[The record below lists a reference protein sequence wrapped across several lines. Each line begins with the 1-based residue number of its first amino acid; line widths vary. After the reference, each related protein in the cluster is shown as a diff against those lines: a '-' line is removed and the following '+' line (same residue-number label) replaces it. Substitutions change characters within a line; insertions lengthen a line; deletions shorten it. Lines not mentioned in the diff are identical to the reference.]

1 MQTSSKVSYDNWSD
15 WNLGDKIMNIRP
27 VGTYCFCH
35 CHHCHHHHHC
45 VDCEFKDS
53 CVKCDHCD
61 CCEHHCDC
69 DCEYCKHD
77 HCDCCEHHCDCN
89 CEHCKHD
96 HCDFN
101 CEHCKHD
108 RCCQPAPPC
117 PPHHH
122 HHCDCHDPHLFPID
136 TDGDGFVEG
145 DLIHKVPENYIPNP
159 IPDNIGNN
167 TDKNEDSSIDTTS
180 CYGIPLVDSIP
191 DEIEPVETSD
201 DVDSILNDVDDL
213 NLNTE
218 SNDIFEEQNEDSD
231 NAVDELI
238 ETFGSDDDTW
248 STAKLMDT
256 DSHEIIAESPVEEPE
271 LKEVEPVIEEEK
283 PTRGRRRVNRGG
295 RRKKED

>member
-1 MQTSSKVSYDNWSD
+1 MQTSSKVSYDNWND

-69 DCEYCKHD
+69 DCE
-77 HCDCCEHHCDCN
+77 
-89 CEHCKHD
+89 HCKHD

-101 CEHCKHD
+101 CEHCEHD
-108 RCCQPAPPC
+108 HCCQPAPPC

-180 CYGIPLVDSIP
+180 CYGIQLVDSIP

-201 DVDSILNDVDDL
+201 DVDSILNDVDDS

-256 DSHEIIAESPVEEPE
+256 DSHEIITESPVEEPE
-271 LKEVEPVIEEEK
+271 LKEVKPVIEEEK
-283 PTRGRRRVNRGG
+283 PTRGRKRVNRGG

>member
-45 VDCEFKDS
+45 VDCEFTDS

-61 CCEHHCDC
+61 CCEHYCDCHYC
-69 DCEYCKHD
+69 DCECEHCKH
-77 HCDCCEHHCDCN
+77 HCECEHCKHHCNCH

-96 HCDFN
+96 HC
-101 CEHCKHD
+101 
-108 RCCQPAPPC
+108 CQPVPPC
-117 PPHHH
+117 PPH

-167 TDKNEDSSIDTTS
+167 TDKNEDSSIETTS
-180 CYGIPLVDSIP
+180 CYGMPLVDSIP

-201 DVDSILNDVDDL
+201 DVDSILNDVDDS

-218 SNDIFEEQNEDSD
+218 SNDIFEKQNEDSD
-231 NAVDELI
+231 NAVNELI
-238 ETFGSDDDTW
+238 DTYDSDDDTW
-248 STAKLMDT
+248 SNAKLMNT

>member
-1 MQTSSKVSYDNWSD
+1 MQTSSKVSYDNWND

-45 VDCEFKDS
+45 VDCEFTDS

-61 CCEHHCDC
+61 CCDHHCDCHHCDC
-69 DCEYCKHD
+69 DCEHCK
-77 HCDCCEHHCDCN
+77 HHCDCHHCDCD
-89 CEHCKHD
+89 CEHD
-96 HCDFN
+96 HC
-101 CEHCKHD
+101 H
-108 RCCQPAPPC
+108 PMPPC

-167 TDKNEDSSIDTTS
+167 TDKSEDSSIDTTS
-180 CYGIPLVDSIP
+180 YYGMPLVDSIP
-191 DEIEPVETSD
+191 DEIEPIETSD
-201 DVDSILNDVDDL
+201 DVDSILNDVDDS
-213 NLNTE
+213 NLNTD

-231 NAVDELI
+231 NAVNELI
-238 ETFGSDDDTW
+238 DTFGSDDDTW
-248 STAKLMDT
+248 SNAKLMDT

-271 LKEVEPVIEEEK
+271 LTDVEPIIEEEK

>member
-69 DCEYCKHD
+69 DCE
-77 HCDCCEHHCDCN
+77 
-89 CEHCKHD
+89 HCKHD
-96 HCDFN
+96 YCDFN

-108 RCCQPAPPC
+108 HCCQPAPPC

-180 CYGIPLVDSIP
+180 CYGIQLVDSIP

-201 DVDSILNDVDDL
+201 DVNSILNDVDDS

-256 DSHEIIAESPVEEPE
+256 DSHEIITESPVEEPE
-271 LKEVEPVIEEEK
+271 LKEVKPVIEEEK
-283 PTRGRRRVNRGG
+283 PTRGRKRVNRGG

>member
-45 VDCEFKDS
+45 VDCEFTDS

-61 CCEHHCDC
+61 CCEHRCDCHHCDC
-69 DCEYCKHD
+69 DCHHCDCKHD
-77 HCDCCEHHCDCN
+77 HC
-89 CEHCKHD
+89 
-96 HCDFN
+96 
-101 CEHCKHD
+101 
-108 RCCQPAPPC
+108 CQPVPPC
-117 PPHHH
+117 PPH

-167 TDKNEDSSIDTTS
+167 TDKNEDSSIETTS
-180 CYGIPLVDSIP
+180 CYGMPLVDSIP

-201 DVDSILNDVDDL
+201 DVDSILNDVDDS

-218 SNDIFEEQNEDSD
+218 SNDIFEKQNEDSD
-231 NAVDELI
+231 NAVNELI
-238 ETFGSDDDTW
+238 DTYDSDDDTW
-248 STAKLMDT
+248 SNAKLMDT

>member
-45 VDCEFKDS
+45 VDCEFTDS
-53 CVKCDHCD
+53 CVNCDNCDHCD
-61 CCEHHCDC
+61 SCEHHCDC
-69 DCEYCKHD
+69 DCEHCKHHCNCDQCKHD
-77 HCDCCEHHCDCN
+77 HCC
-89 CEHCKHD
+89 
-96 HCDFN
+96 
-101 CEHCKHD
+101 
-108 RCCQPAPPC
+108 PPVPPC
-117 PPHHH
+117 TPHHH

-180 CYGIPLVDSIP
+180 CYGMPLVDSIP
-191 DEIEPVETSD
+191 DEIEPVEKSD
-201 DVDSILNDVDDL
+201 DVDSILNDVDDS
-213 NLNTE
+213 NLNTD

>member
-108 RCCQPAPPC
+108 HCCQPAPPC

-201 DVDSILNDVDDL
+201 DVDSILNDVDDS

-256 DSHEIIAESPVEEPE
+256 DSHEIITESPVEEPE
-271 LKEVEPVIEEEK
+271 LKEVEPVIEEK
-283 PTRGRRRVNRGG
+283 PTRGRKRVNRGG

>member
-1 MQTSSKVSYDNWSD
+1 MQTSSKVSYDNWND

-45 VDCEFKDS
+45 VDCN
-53 CVKCDHCD
+53 CDCCKHHCD
-61 CCEHHCDC
+61 CDCDCDCNCDCCKHHCDC
-69 DCEYCKHD
+69 DCENCK
-77 HCDCCEHHCDCN
+77 HHCDCEH
-89 CEHCKHD
+89 CEHCKH
-96 HCDFN
+96 H
-101 CEHCKHD
+101 
-108 RCCQPAPPC
+108 CCQPVPPC
-117 PPHHH
+117 PPH

-167 TDKNEDSSIDTTS
+167 TDKTEDSSIDTAS
-180 CYGIPLVDSIP
+180 CYGMPLVDSIP
-191 DEIEPVETSD
+191 DDIEQIETSD
-201 DVDSILNDVDDL
+201 DVDSILNDVDDS

-218 SNDIFEEQNEDSD
+218 SNDMFEGQNEDSD

>member
-45 VDCEFKDS
+45 VDCEFTDS

-61 CCEHHCDC
+61 CCEH
-69 DCEYCKHD
+69 D
-77 HCDCCEHHCDCN
+77 HCH
-89 CEHCKHD
+89 
-96 HCDFN
+96 
-101 CEHCKHD
+101 
-108 RCCQPAPPC
+108 PMPPC
-117 PPHHH
+117 PP

-145 DLIHKVPENYIPNP
+145 DLIHKVPENYIPNQ

-167 TDKNEDSSIDTTS
+167 TDKNEDSSIETTS
-180 CYGIPLVDSIP
+180 CYGMPLVDSIP
-191 DEIEPVETSD
+191 DEIETVETSY
-201 DVDSILNDVDDL
+201 DVDSILNDVDDSDI
-213 NLNTE
+213 NTE

-231 NAVDELI
+231 NTVNEIID
-238 ETFGSDDDTW
+238 SDDTW
-248 STAKLMDT
+248 STAKFMDT

-271 LKEVEPVIEEEK
+271 LKDVEPVIEEEK
-283 PTRGRRRVNRGG
+283 PARGRRRVNRGG

>member
-1 MQTSSKVSYDNWSD
+1 MQTSSKVSCDNWND

-35 CHHCHHHHHC
+35 CHHCHHCHHHHHC
-45 VDCEFKDS
+45 VDCEFTDS
-53 CVKCDHCD
+53 CVKCDHCEHCKHHCD
-61 CCEHHCDC
+61 CEHCKHHCDC
-69 DCEYCKHD
+69 D
-77 HCDCCEHHCDCN
+77 

-96 HCDFN
+96 HC
-101 CEHCKHD
+101 CK
-108 RCCQPAPPC
+108 PVPPC

-167 TDKNEDSSIDTTS
+167 TDKNEDSSIETTS
-180 CYGIPLVDSIP
+180 YYGTPLVDSIP
-191 DEIEPVETSD
+191 DEIKPVETSD
-201 DVDSILNDVDDL
+201 DVDSILNDVDDS

-218 SNDIFEEQNEDSD
+218 SNDIFEEQTDDSD

-271 LKEVEPVIEEEK
+271 LKEVEPSIEEEK

>member
-35 CHHCHHHHHC
+35 CHNCNHHHHC
-45 VDCEFKDS
+45 IDCEYSDS

-61 CCEHHCDC
+61 CCEHVHC
-69 DCEYCKHD
+69 H
-77 HCDCCEHHCDCN
+77 
-89 CEHCKHD
+89 
-96 HCDFN
+96 
-101 CEHCKHD
+101 
-108 RCCQPAPPC
+108 PMPPC
-117 PPHHH
+117 HP

-167 TDKNEDSSIDTTS
+167 TDKTEDSSIETTS
-180 CYGIPLVDSIP
+180 CNDIPLVDSIP

-201 DVDSILNDVDDL
+201 DVDSILNDVDDSDI
-213 NLNTE
+213 NTE

-238 ETFGSDDDTW
+238 DTFSSDDDTW
-248 STAKLMDT
+248 SNAKLMDT
-256 DSHEIIAESPVEEPE
+256 DSHEIIAESPIEEPE
-271 LKEVEPVIEEEK
+271 LKDVEPVIEEEHHV
-283 PTRGRRRVNRGG
+283 RGRRRVNRGG
-295 RRKKED
+295 RRKKEQ

>member
-45 VDCEFKDS
+45 VDCEFTDS
-53 CVKCDHCD
+53 CVKCD
-61 CCEHHCDC
+61 
-69 DCEYCKHD
+69 YCN
-77 HCDCCEHHCDCN
+77 CCEHHCDCN

-108 RCCQPAPPC
+108 HCCQPVPPC

-201 DVDSILNDVDDL
+201 DVDSILNDVDDS

-283 PTRGRRRVNRGG
+283 PTRGRKRVNRGG

>member
-45 VDCEFKDS
+45 
-53 CVKCDHCD
+53 D

-69 DCEYCKHD
+69 DCEYCKH
-77 HCDCCEHHCDCN
+77 HCDCYHCE
-89 CEHCKHD
+89 HD
-96 HCDFN
+96 HC
-101 CEHCKHD
+101 H
-108 RCCQPAPPC
+108 PMPPC

-167 TDKNEDSSIDTTS
+167 TGKTEDSSIDTTS
-180 CYGIPLVDSIP
+180 YYSMPLVDSIP

-201 DVDSILNDVDDL
+201 DVDSILNDVDDS

-218 SNDIFEEQNEDSD
+218 TNDIFEEQNDESD
-231 NAVDELI
+231 NAVNELI

-248 STAKLMDT
+248 SNAKLMDT

-271 LKEVEPVIEEEK
+271 LKEVEPIIEEEK
-283 PTRGRRRVNRGG
+283 PTRSRRRVNRGG

>member
-45 VDCEFKDS
+45 VDCEFTDS

-61 CCEHHCDC
+61 HCDSCEHHCDC
-69 DCEYCKHD
+69 DCEHCKH
-77 HCDCCEHHCDCN
+77 HCN

-96 HCDFN
+96 HC
-101 CEHCKHD
+101 
-108 RCCQPAPPC
+108 CQPVPPC

-180 CYGIPLVDSIP
+180 CYGMSLVDSIP

-201 DVDSILNDVDDL
+201 DVDSILNDVDDS

-283 PTRGRRRVNRGG
+283 PTRGRKRVNRGG

>member
-45 VDCEFKDS
+45 VDCEFTDS
-53 CVKCDHCD
+53 CVKCEHCD

-69 DCEYCKHD
+69 HHCEHD
-77 HCDCCEHHCDCN
+77 HCH
-89 CEHCKHD
+89 
-96 HCDFN
+96 
-101 CEHCKHD
+101 
-108 RCCQPAPPC
+108 PMPPC

-167 TDKNEDSSIDTTS
+167 TDKTEDSSIDTTS
-180 CYGIPLVDSIP
+180 YYGMPLVDSIP

-201 DVDSILNDVDDL
+201 DVDSILNDVDDS

-218 SNDIFEEQNEDSD
+218 TNDNIFEEQNDESD
-231 NAVDELI
+231 NAVNELI

-248 STAKLMDT
+248 STTKLMDT

-271 LKEVEPVIEEEK
+271 LKDVEPIIEEEK
-283 PTRGRRRVNRGG
+283 PVRGRKRVNRGG

>member
-69 DCEYCKHD
+69 DCE
-77 HCDCCEHHCDCN
+77 
-89 CEHCKHD
+89 HCKHD
-96 HCDFN
+96 YCDFN

-108 RCCQPAPPC
+108 HCCQPAPPC

-180 CYGIPLVDSIP
+180 CYGIQLVDSIP

-201 DVDSILNDVDDL
+201 DVDSILNDVDDS

-256 DSHEIIAESPVEEPE
+256 DSHEIITESPVEEPE

>member
-45 VDCEFKDS
+45 VDCEFTDS

-61 CCEHHCDC
+61 HCDSCEHHCDC
-69 DCEYCKHD
+69 DCEHCKH
-77 HCDCCEHHCDCN
+77 HCN

-96 HCDFN
+96 HC
-101 CEHCKHD
+101 
-108 RCCQPAPPC
+108 CQPVPPC

-180 CYGIPLVDSIP
+180 CYGMSLVDSIP
-191 DEIEPVETSD
+191 DEIEPIETSD
-201 DVDSILNDVDDL
+201 DVDSILNDVDDS

-283 PTRGRRRVNRGG
+283 PTRGRKRVNRGG

>member
-1 MQTSSKVSYDNWSD
+1 MQTSSKVSYDNWND

-35 CHHCHHHHHC
+35 CHHCHHHHHHHC
-45 VDCEFKDS
+45 VDCEFTDS

-61 CCEHHCDC
+61 CCKHHCDC
-69 DCEYCKHD
+69 EHCK
-77 HCDCCEHHCDCN
+77 HHCD

-96 HCDFN
+96 HC
-101 CEHCKHD
+101 
-108 RCCQPAPPC
+108 CQPVPPC
-117 PPHHH
+117 PPH

-167 TDKNEDSSIDTTS
+167 TDKTEDSSIDTTS
-180 CYGIPLVDSIP
+180 CYGMPLVDSIP

-201 DVDSILNDVDDL
+201 DVDSILNDVDDS

-256 DSHEIIAESPVEEPE
+256 DSHEIITESPVEEPE
-271 LKEVEPVIEEEK
+271 LKEVEPVIKEEK
-283 PTRGRRRVNRGG
+283 PTRGRKRVNRGG

>member
-1 MQTSSKVSYDNWSD
+1 MQTSSKVSYDNWND

-45 VDCEFKDS
+45 VDGEFTDS

-61 CCEHHCDC
+61 HCDSCEHHCDC
-69 DCEYCKHD
+69 DCEHCKHHCNCDQCKHD
-77 HCDCCEHHCDCN
+77 HCC
-89 CEHCKHD
+89 
-96 HCDFN
+96 
-101 CEHCKHD
+101 
-108 RCCQPAPPC
+108 PPVPPC
-117 PPHHH
+117 PPY

-180 CYGIPLVDSIP
+180 YYGIPLVDSIP

-201 DVDSILNDVDDL
+201 DVDSILNDVDDS

-231 NAVDELI
+231 NAEDELI

>member
-45 VDCEFKDS
+45 VDCEFTDS
-53 CVKCDHCD
+53 CVKYDHCD
-61 CCEHHCDC
+61 CCDHHCDCHHCDC
-69 DCEYCKHD
+69 DCEHCK
-77 HCDCCEHHCDCN
+77 HHCDCHHCDCHH
-89 CEHCKHD
+89 CEHD
-96 HCDFN
+96 HC
-101 CEHCKHD
+101 H
-108 RCCQPAPPC
+108 PMSPC

-167 TDKNEDSSIDTTS
+167 TDKTEDSSIDTTS
-180 CYGIPLVDSIP
+180 YYSMPLVDSIP
-191 DEIEPVETSD
+191 NEIEPIETSD
-201 DVDSILNDVDDL
+201 DVDSILNDVDDS
-213 NLNTE
+213 NLNTD

-231 NAVDELI
+231 NAVNELI
-238 ETFGSDDDTW
+238 DTFGSDDDTW
-248 STAKLMDT
+248 SNAKLMDT

-271 LKEVEPVIEEEK
+271 LKDVEPIIEEEK
-283 PTRGRRRVNRGG
+283 PVRGRKRVNRGG

>member
-45 VDCEFKDS
+45 VDCEFTDS

-69 DCEYCKHD
+69 DCDCE
-77 HCDCCEHHCDCN
+77 HCHHHCDCEH
-89 CEHCKHD
+89 CKHHCDCHCKHD
-96 HCDFN
+96 HC
-101 CEHCKHD
+101 C
-108 RCCQPAPPC
+108 PPVPPC
-117 PPHHH
+117 SPHHH

-167 TDKNEDSSIDTTS
+167 KDKNEDSSIETTS
-180 CYGIPLVDSIP
+180 YYGTPLVDSIP

-201 DVDSILNDVDDL
+201 DVDSILNDVDDS

-218 SNDIFEEQNEDSD
+218 SNDIFEEQTDNSD

-248 STAKLMDT
+248 SNAKLMDT

-271 LKEVEPVIEEEK
+271 LKEVEPSIEEEK

>member
-1 MQTSSKVSYDNWSD
+1 MQTSSKVSYDNWND

-45 VDCEFKDS
+45 VDCEFTDS

-61 CCEHHCDC
+61 CCDHHCDC
-69 DCEYCKHD
+69 HHCNCDCEHCK
-77 HCDCCEHHCDCN
+77 HHCD

-96 HCDFN
+96 HC
-101 CEHCKHD
+101 
-108 RCCQPAPPC
+108 CQPVPPC
-117 PPHHH
+117 PPH

-167 TDKNEDSSIDTTS
+167 TDKSEDSSIDTTS
-180 CYGIPLVDSIP
+180 YYSMPLVDSIP
-191 DEIEPVETSD
+191 DEIEPIETSD
-201 DVDSILNDVDDL
+201 DVDSILNDVDDS
-213 NLNTE
+213 NLNTD

-231 NAVDELI
+231 NAVNELI
-238 ETFGSDDDTW
+238 DTFGSDDDTW
-248 STAKLMDT
+248 SNAKLMDT
-256 DSHEIIAESPVEEPE
+256 DSQEIIAESPVEEPE

>member
-35 CHHCHHHHHC
+35 CHHCHHHHC
-45 VDCEFKDS
+45 VDCEFTDS

-69 DCEYCKHD
+69 D
-77 HCDCCEHHCDCN
+77 
-89 CEHCKHD
+89 HCKHV
-96 HCDFN
+96 HC
-101 CEHCKHD
+101 H
-108 RCCQPAPPC
+108 PMPPC
-117 PPHHH
+117 PPYHH

-167 TDKNEDSSIDTTS
+167 TDKTEDSSIDTTS
-180 CYGIPLVDSIP
+180 YYGMPLVDSIP

-201 DVDSILNDVDDL
+201 DVDSILNDVDDS

-218 SNDIFEEQNEDSD
+218 TNDNIFEGQNDESD

-256 DSHEIIAESPVEEPE
+256 DSHEIITESPVEEPE
-271 LKEVEPVIEEEK
+271 LKDIEPVIEEEK
-283 PTRGRRRVNRGG
+283 PVRGRKRVNRGG

>member
-35 CHHCHHHHHC
+35 CHHHC
-45 VDCEFKDS
+45 VDCEFTDS
-53 CVKCDHCD
+53 CVKCNHCD
-61 CCEHHCDC
+61 
-69 DCEYCKHD
+69 
-77 HCDCCEHHCDCN
+77 

-96 HCDFN
+96 Y
-101 CEHCKHD
+101 
-108 RCCQPAPPC
+108 CCQPVPPC
-117 PPHHH
+117 PPH

-201 DVDSILNDVDDL
+201 DVDSILNDVDDSDI
-213 NLNTE
+213 NTE

-238 ETFGSDDDTW
+238 DTFSSDDTW
-248 STAKLMDT
+248 SNAKLMDT
-256 DSHEIIAESPVEEPE
+256 DSHEIIAESPIEEPE
-271 LKEVEPVIEEEK
+271 LKDVEPVIEEEK
-283 PTRGRRRVNRGG
+283 PLRGRRRVNRGG

>member
-35 CHHCHHHHHC
+35 CHHHHC
-45 VDCEFKDS
+45 VDCEFTDS

-69 DCEYCKHD
+69 EHCKHD
-77 HCDCCEHHCDCN
+77 HCDCCEHHCDC
-89 CEHCKHD
+89 EHCKHD
-96 HCDFN
+96 HC
-101 CEHCKHD
+101 
-108 RCCQPAPPC
+108 CQPVPPC
-117 PPHHH
+117 HPHHH

-191 DEIEPVETSD
+191 DEIEPIETSD
-201 DVDSILNDVDDL
+201 DVDSILNDVDDS

-283 PTRGRRRVNRGG
+283 PTRGRKRVNRGG

>member
-69 DCEYCKHD
+69 N
-77 HCDCCEHHCDCN
+77 CEHCK
-89 CEHCKHD
+89 HCKHD

-108 RCCQPAPPC
+108 HCCQPAPPC

-122 HHCDCHDPHLFPID
+122 HYCDCHDPHLFPID

-167 TDKNEDSSIDTTS
+167 TDKNEDSSIDTVS
-180 CYGIPLVDSIP
+180 CYGIQLVDSIP

-201 DVDSILNDVDDL
+201 DVDSILNDVDDS

-256 DSHEIIAESPVEEPE
+256 DSHEIITESPVEEPE
-271 LKEVEPVIEEEK
+271 LKEVEPVIEEK
-283 PTRGRRRVNRGG
+283 PTRGRKRVNRGG

>member
-45 VDCEFKDS
+45 VDCEFTDS
-53 CVKCDHCD
+53 CSKCDHCD
-61 CCEHHCDC
+61 CCEHYCDCHYC
-69 DCEYCKHD
+69 DCECEHCKH
-77 HCDCCEHHCDCN
+77 HCECEHCKHHCNCH

-96 HCDFN
+96 HC
-101 CEHCKHD
+101 
-108 RCCQPAPPC
+108 CQPIPPC
-117 PPHHH
+117 PPH

-145 DLIHKVPENYIPNP
+145 DLIHKVPENYIPNS

-180 CYGIPLVDSIP
+180 CYGMPLVDSIP

-201 DVDSILNDVDDL
+201 DVDSILNDVDDS

-218 SNDIFEEQNEDSD
+218 SNDIFEKQNEDSD

-283 PTRGRRRVNRGG
+283 PIRGRRRVNRGG

>member
-45 VDCEFKDS
+45 VDCEFTDS
-53 CVKCDHCD
+53 CVKCEHCD
-61 CCEHHCDC
+61 CCEHHCNC
-69 DCEYCKHD
+69 D
-77 HCDCCEHHCDCN
+77 HCDCHHC
-89 CEHCKHD
+89 EHD
-96 HCDFN
+96 HC
-101 CEHCKHD
+101 H
-108 RCCQPAPPC
+108 PMPPCPSC

-167 TDKNEDSSIDTTS
+167 TDKTEDSSIDTTS
-180 CYGIPLVDSIP
+180 YYGMPLVDSIP
-191 DEIEPVETSD
+191 DEIEQVETSD
-201 DVDSILNDVDDL
+201 DVDSILNDVDDS

-218 SNDIFEEQNEDSD
+218 TNDNIFEEQNDESD
-231 NAVDELI
+231 NAVNELI

-256 DSHEIIAESPVEEPE
+256 DSHEIITESPVEEPE
-271 LKEVEPVIEEEK
+271 LKDVEPVIEEEK
-283 PTRGRRRVNRGG
+283 PVRGRKRVNRGG

>member
-45 VDCEFKDS
+45 VDCEFTDS
-53 CVKCDHCD
+53 CIKCDHCD

-69 DCEYCKHD
+69 HHCDCDCKHD
-77 HCDCCEHHCDCN
+77 HC
-89 CEHCKHD
+89 
-96 HCDFN
+96 
-101 CEHCKHD
+101 
-108 RCCQPAPPC
+108 CQPVPPC
-117 PPHHH
+117 PPH

-180 CYGIPLVDSIP
+180 CYSMPLVDSIP

-201 DVDSILNDVDDL
+201 DVDSILNDVDDS

-283 PTRGRRRVNRGG
+283 HVRGRRRVNRGG

>member
-45 VDCEFKDS
+45 VDCEFTDS

-69 DCEYCKHD
+69 
-77 HCDCCEHHCDCN
+77 HCDCDHCKHHCDCDH
-89 CEHCKHD
+89 CEHD
-96 HCDFN
+96 HCHPIPP
-101 CEHCKHD
+101 C
-108 RCCQPAPPC
+108 PPC

-167 TDKNEDSSIDTTS
+167 TDKTEDSSIDTTS
-180 CYGIPLVDSIP
+180 YYGMSLVDSIP

-201 DVDSILNDVDDL
+201 DVDSILNDVDDS

-218 SNDIFEEQNEDSD
+218 TNDNIFEEQNEDSD

-256 DSHEIIAESPVEEPE
+256 DSHEIITESPVEEHE
-271 LKEVEPVIEEEK
+271 LKDVEPIIEEEK
-283 PTRGRRRVNRGG
+283 PVRGRKRVNRGG

>member
-45 VDCEFKDS
+45 VDCEFTDS

-61 CCEHHCDC
+61 CCEHYCDCHYC
-69 DCEYCKHD
+69 DCECEHCKH
-77 HCDCCEHHCDCN
+77 HCNCH

-96 HCDFN
+96 HC
-101 CEHCKHD
+101 
-108 RCCQPAPPC
+108 CQPVPPC
-117 PPHHH
+117 PPH

-167 TDKNEDSSIDTTS
+167 TDKNEDSSIETTS
-180 CYGIPLVDSIP
+180 CYGMPLVDSIP

-201 DVDSILNDVDDL
+201 DVDSILNDVDDS

-218 SNDIFEEQNEDSD
+218 SNDIFEKQNEDSD
-231 NAVDELI
+231 NAVNELI
-238 ETFGSDDDTW
+238 DTYDSDDDTW
-248 STAKLMDT
+248 SNAKLMNT

>member
-1 MQTSSKVSYDNWSD
+1 MQTSSKVSYDNWND

-45 VDCEFKDS
+45 VDCEFTDS
-53 CVKCDHCD
+53 CNKCDHCD
-61 CCEHHCDC
+61 CCEHYCDC
-69 DCEYCKHD
+69 
-77 HCDCCEHHCDCN
+77 HHCDCECEHCKHHCE

-96 HCDFN
+96 HC
-101 CEHCKHD
+101 
-108 RCCQPAPPC
+108 CQPIPPC
-117 PPHHH
+117 PPH

-167 TDKNEDSSIDTTS
+167 TDKNEDSSIETSS
-180 CYGIPLVDSIP
+180 CYGMPLVDSIP

-201 DVDSILNDVDDL
+201 DVDSILNDVDDS
-213 NLNTE
+213 NLNIE
-218 SNDIFEEQNEDSD
+218 SNDIFEKQNEDSD

>member
-45 VDCEFKDS
+45 VDCEFTDT
-53 CVKCDHCD
+53 CVKCEHCD

-69 DCEYCKHD
+69 HHCEHD
-77 HCDCCEHHCDCN
+77 HCH
-89 CEHCKHD
+89 
-96 HCDFN
+96 
-101 CEHCKHD
+101 
-108 RCCQPAPPC
+108 PMPPC
-117 PPHHH
+117 PSCPPHH

-167 TDKNEDSSIDTTS
+167 TDKTEDSSIDTTS
-180 CYGIPLVDSIP
+180 YYGMPLVDSIP

-201 DVDSILNDVDDL
+201 DVDSILNDVDDS

-218 SNDIFEEQNEDSD
+218 TNDNIFEEQNDESD
-231 NAVDELI
+231 NAVNELI

-256 DSHEIIAESPVEEPE
+256 DSHEIITESPVEEPE
-271 LKEVEPVIEEEK
+271 LKDVEPVIEEEK
-283 PTRGRRRVNRGG
+283 PVRGRKRVNRGG

>member
-1 MQTSSKVSYDNWSD
+1 
-15 WNLGDKIMNIRP
+15 MNIRP

-69 DCEYCKHD
+69 DCEHCKHD

-96 HCDFN
+96 HC
-101 CEHCKHD
+101 
-108 RCCQPAPPC
+108 CQPVPPC

-201 DVDSILNDVDDL
+201 DVDSILNDVDDS

-256 DSHEIIAESPVEEPE
+256 DSHEIITESPVEEPE

-283 PTRGRRRVNRGG
+283 PTRGRKRVNRGG

>member
-77 HCDCCEHHCDCN
+77 HCDFN

-96 HCDFN
+96 H
-101 CEHCKHD
+101 
-108 RCCQPAPPC
+108 CCQPAPPC

-180 CYGIPLVDSIP
+180 CYGIQLVDSIP

-271 LKEVEPVIEEEK
+271 LKDVEPVIEEEK
-283 PTRGRRRVNRGG
+283 PTRGRKRVNRGG